1 MRAIGSALVRAFRSG
16 SDETMQLVY
25 RPGLGV
31 RYSPACSSGKFSTFP
46 SAIVLRDIAIP
57 VIAMLSSK
65 CLFCGRVNPGDA
77 KFCNDCASPL
87 HLKPCHECDAINDR
101 STQSCYKCGADFPV
115 QIATTQEGP
124 ATLESQAP
132 SGRSRVGEFQRDPGL
147 SLGSEGTLFDR
158 DPGLPPTSAEGTI
171 EAHARRLRREAK
183 QAPAHEVEVIARER
197 PPGGRITRLFPAVER
212 ATQVVP
218 VLIRETKSGRSRVA
232 RAALSTLLVI
242 AVALSGYFVYR
253 SSTQPGDRLQA
264 TQSNPSNADAVRTPS
279 SVGVPPNSP
288 ASIGRGASGV
298 AIGGST
304 GTGAPVAP
312 QTDEAASPVRQ
323 GRIRTSVPDRL
334 DGETRSPAES
344 AAAALSPS
352 TVTNVAPAQSLAVPV
367 DPEAKARRTAT
378 GTAPKGDG
386 KTVTPGSRPATKAE
400 SNRSTMAYPN
410 PAALGAVRPR
420 ASDVRGISVPGRERP
435 GTCTEGVA
443 ALGLCE
449 QRPGAEG
456 K

>member
-1 MRAIGSALVRAFRSG
+1 
-16 SDETMQLVY
+16 
-25 RPGLGV
+25 LGV
-31 RYSPACSSGKFSTFP
+31 RYSPARFSGKFLDFSERYRPTG
-46 SAIVLRDIAIP
+46 LAIP
-57 VIAMLSSK
+57 AIAMFSSK
-65 CLFCGRVNPGDA
+65 CLFCGHVNPADA

-132 SGRSRVGEFQRDPGL
+132 SGRSRVGEFRRDPGL
-147 SLGSEGTLFDR
+147 SLGSAEGTLFDR
-158 DPGLPPTSAEGTI
+158 DPGLPPPSAEGTI
-171 EAHARRLRREAK
+171 EAHARRSRREAE

-197 PPGGRITRLFPAVER
+197 PLGGRITRLFPAVER

-218 VLIRETKSGRSRVA
+218 VRIRETSAGRSRVA

-253 SSTQPGDRLQA
+253 SSTQLGDRLQA
-264 TQSNPSNADAVRTPS
+264 TQSNPSNADAVRAPS

-298 AIGGST
+298 AVGGST
-304 GTGAPVAP
+304 GAGAPVAP
-312 QTDEAASPVRQ
+312 QTDETASLVRQ

-352 TVTNVAPAQSLAVPV
+352 TVTNVAPGRSLAVRV
-367 DPEAKARRTAT
+367 DPETKARRTAT
-378 GTAPKGDG
+378 GIAAKADD
-386 KTVTPGSRPATKAE
+386 KTTTPGSRPATKPE
-400 SNRSTMAYPN
+400 SNRSTTAYPN
-410 PAALGAVRPR
+410 PAALGPR
-420 ASDVRGISVPGRERP
+420 ASDIRGNRVADRQRP
-435 GTCTEGVA
+435 GACTEGVA

-449 QRPGAEG
+449 QRPGTEG